1 MGTLGRCLLSYPCSA
16 TLSRALSLPSR
27 PLSRFQ
33 FTLNLVLSLNIWLST
48 ITTSCNTVVT
58 QPFLPSEE
66 EFPWKRWEEKAARQ
80 RGSDT
85 AGFQQLSSLVLSLS
99 LSLCSEENHNW
110 ATRRTQG
117 IYLPAASRSDPVRM
131 AAIVYETCAGG
142 LSVHEIALLILAV
155 AIKIPIPGTA
165 NNGHC

>member
-1 MGTLGRCLLSYPCSA
+1 METVRGKGGASTVAIRSDSNNSLVLY
-16 TLSRALSLPSR
+16 SLP
-27 PLSRFQ
+27 
-33 FTLNLVLSLNIWLST
+33 
-48 ITTSCNTVVT
+48 
-58 QPFLPSEE
+58 
-66 EFPWKRWEEKAARQ
+66 
-80 RGSDT
+80 
-85 AGFQQLSSLVLSLS
+85 LSLS
-99 LSLCSEENHNW
+99 LSSEENHNW

-117 IYLPAASRSDPVRM
+117 IYLLAASRSDPVRM

>member
-1 MGTLGRCLLSYPCSA
+1 MGTLGRYLLSYRCSA
-16 TLSRALSLPSR
+16 TLSRALPPR
-27 PLSRFQ
+27 PLSRFP
-33 FTLNLVLSLNIWLST
+33 FTLNLVLSLNIWLSA

-58 QPFLPSEE
+58 QRLLLRRNFLGNSER
-66 EFPWKRWEEKAARQ
+66 KRR
-80 RGSDT
+80 RVNGSDT
-85 AGFQQLSSLVLSLS
+85 VGFQQLSSLVLSPSLPPS
-99 LSLCSEENHNW
+99 LSSEENHNW

-117 IYLPAASRSDPVRM
+117 IYLLAASRSDPVRM